1 MEKRRR
7 FSRLAILLPVFLA
20 LISGCA
26 GNAYAQIG
34 NDLSTMQEN
43 ILATEDISARL
54 VEICNWQIEDSKQHW
69 ADYDKAIKNG
79 TTFDRGDSDDK
90 DVEEKYDEPSQQI
103 QVLETIASSF
113 TPATPAGQDAFD
125 QTAGVYTQYL
135 TDLRLS
141 AADMKTMFDY
151 YFEMREALKPF
162 EEFAYAESTTG
173 YTDYALMAGQLSQII
188 TQTQKALK
196 DVACPPFMK
205 SSHDALVLR
214 IDEMQSFSQDFSI
227 AVQMGDVLRLSS
239 SVYRSERISKLIDQ
253 GDRRLDEDFSLQFQQ
268 TADRLTGRAAQ
279 MREELLKNIAV
290 LNAAIA

>member
-1 MEKRRR
+1 MEKRRQ
-7 FSRLAILLPVFLA
+7 FLRLTILLPVFLA

-26 GNAYAQIG
+26 NDAYAEMG
-34 NDLSTMQEN
+34 NDLSAMQEN

-54 VEICNWQIEDSKQHW
+54 VDICNWQIEDSKQYW
-69 ADYDKAIKNG
+69 EEYDNAIKNG
-79 TTFDRGDSDDK
+79 ATFDPGDSDDTE
-90 DVEEKYDEPSQQI
+90 VEAKYDELSQQI
-103 QVLETIASSF
+103 IALDTIAASF
-113 TPATPAGQDAFD
+113 TPTGQDAFD
-125 QTAGVYTQYL
+125 QTAAVYAQYL
-135 TDLRLS
+135 NDLKLS

-162 EEFAYAESTTG
+162 EEFSYAENTTG

-188 TQTQKALK
+188 TQTQKALA
-196 DVACPPFMK
+196 DVSCPPFMK
-205 SSHDALVLR
+205 SSHDTLVLR

-253 GDRRLDEDFSLQFQQ
+253 GDRKLDEDFSLQFQQ